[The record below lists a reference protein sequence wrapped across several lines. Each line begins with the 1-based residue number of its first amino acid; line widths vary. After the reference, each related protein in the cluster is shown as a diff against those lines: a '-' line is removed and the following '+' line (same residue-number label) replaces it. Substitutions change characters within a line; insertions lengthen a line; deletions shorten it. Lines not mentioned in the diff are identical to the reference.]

1 MSPRRAADGG
11 AVRLP
16 AALVGPVDVELA
28 RAVESIPVE
37 SALPGG
43 ARDNV
48 ARTDPAQN
56 GSVERWHCERCQPY
70 SPMTRRGSPPRD
82 GGWLRTAGA
91 AQAASGP
98 AVRLTI
104 RRELHR
110 LLMFSSRPNNQSP
123 ANAVIKPL

>member
-56 GSVERWHCERCQPY
+56 GSVVERWHCERCQPY
-70 SPMTRRGSPPRD
+70 QARIVMYGLCGSTVMLGGELADDSAGVPAAGRWLAAHGWSRAGSKWACGSPHD
-82 GGWLRTAGA
+82 
-91 AQAASGP
+91 QA
-98 AVRLTI
+98 
-104 RRELHR
+104 
-110 LLMFSSRPNNQSP
+110 
-123 ANAVIKPL
+123 